1 MRLVGADEYP
11 ALRGK
16 QIETAI
22 WRYSTW
28 IDESTDGCR
37 AFCVPKGE
45 HTSLEMTALNESS
58 GVNVLKEFHSDII
71 RNINKTIFISIDINR
86 R

>member
-1 MRLVGADEYP
+1 MRRVGADEYS

-28 IDESTDGCR
+28 IDENTDRCR
-37 AFCVPKGE
+37 AFYVPKGE
-45 HTSLEMTALNESS
+45 HTSLEMTVLNESS
-58 GVNVLKEFHSDII
+58 GVNVLKEFSFSYYQKYCSLFLII
-71 RNINKTIFISIDINR
+71 SE
-86 R
+86 